1 LQSVLFF
8 ITVFL
13 LTRQVPLS
21 QYSYIM
27 NIALLSFIIIS
38 IYYSRIN
45 FTRNI
50 IIQRLLLLNLIILT
64 FLALYSL
71 YLLNLPNDVIRFYII
86 SVLILISYFLN
97 VSSKLVKYFIYI
109 LFLQALVVIGIE
121 IYMMVNFSLH
131 DYLPARSFFQERAWG
146 DVYTF
151 NGYIWKVQIK
161 GNALLPF
168 AFFVSALY
176 FSGKKRYFFSISF
189 FVAIVFAGNFAFI
202 LGISLFIFL
211 YIFFIKKWTY
221 NKIIQWFGVFLILL
235 TLFGGQAYD
244 FVEYNIEQKA
254 ERSNKIRIDQI
265 NVLVKDLISTPY
277 GVLIG
282 QGFGNYV
289 DITTEFRDYSN
300 ERYYELQGLYFMNQM
315 GLFYFILF
323 LVTNFLFSIYFL
335 KNKVLLV
342 TYISYILYA
351 FFNPYILD
359 TNHIVV
365 IIVLLSLNKVLNEK
379 NLLNTRSI

>member
-1 LQSVLFF
+1 
-8 ITVFL
+8 
-13 LTRQVPLS
+13 
-21 QYSYIM
+21 M

-161 GNALLPF
+161 GDALLPF

-244 FVEYNIEQKA
+244 FVEHNIEQKA